1 MIKLN
6 IELTNDDKS
15 VLSLMDYS
23 EEDYLDY
30 GNYSFS
36 VECKSFDVEENIRDA
51 IANGDATEED
61 LQIFKDQVK
70 NLVTKIKKVEGA
82 N

>member
-1 MIKLN
+1 MINLN
-6 IELTNDDKS
+6 IDLTEDDKA

-30 GNYSFS
+30 GSYSFS
-36 VECKSFDVEENIRDA
+36 VECKSFDVEENIRDG
-51 IANGDATEED
+51 IADGDATEED
-61 LQIFKDQVK
+61 LNIFKDQVK
-70 NLVTKIKKVEGA
+70 SLVTKIKKSEGA

>member
-1 MIKLN
+1 MINLN
-6 IELTNDDKS
+6 IDLTEDDKA

-36 VECKSFDVEENIRDA
+36 IECKSFDVEENIRDG
-51 IANGDATEED
+51 IADGDATEED
-61 LQIFKDQVK
+61 LNIFKDQVK
-70 NLVTKIKKVEGA
+70 SLVTKIKKAEK
-82 N
+82 